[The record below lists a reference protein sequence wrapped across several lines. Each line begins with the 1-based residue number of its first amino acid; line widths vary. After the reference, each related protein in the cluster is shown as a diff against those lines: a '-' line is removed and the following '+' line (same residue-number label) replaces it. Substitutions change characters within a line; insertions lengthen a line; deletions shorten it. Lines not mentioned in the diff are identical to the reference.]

1 MGVGREQGPR
11 PPVPSPDGPVL
22 PPTRSGLAE
31 VVGRRPLC
39 TCLAGRALPAS
50 RQPGLPPLC
59 RPQGPVGRDR
69 YSAAAP
75 RPPSPPTSGWRPR
88 RAKQRRPSSHPLL
101 GLRPPGRP
109 QTASGLL
116 HSPLLRQPVF
126 PPRDWRSR
134 GWLQHRARGC
144 CRPAGACCPASSGQ
158 RKQKRISK
166 ATRRQLA
173 RLRGA
178 GGLRRGEQGA
188 RRWLLRGVWGGSS
201 EVPQP
206 MGGRAPAPLR
216 GGSRGTA
223 APARGA
229 QGVRAGRQ
237 HTP

>member
-1 MGVGREQGPR
+1 MTFPFVSSCGTAPALFTHVPR
-11 PPVPSPDGPVL
+11 SP
-22 PPTRSGLAE
+22 AN
-31 VVGRRPLC
+31 RRHWIP
-39 TCLAGRALPAS
+39 
-50 RQPGLPPLC
+50 
-59 RPQGPVGRDR
+59 
-69 YSAAAP
+69 
-75 RPPSPPTSGWRPR
+75 
-88 RAKQRRPSSHPLL
+88 SHPSLIPLRIPRVVLATSWVFIFHPPKLL
-101 GLRPPGRP
+101 
-109 QTASGLL
+109 LL
-116 HSPLLRQPVF
+116 KKSHSYAFNPH
-126 PPRDWRSR
+126 PRWEQQLARAEREALAATPIFLGWDDWRSR

-178 GGLRRGEQGA
+178 GGLRRSEQGA